1 MEYECEVC
9 FEEINAYEEVEC
21 DFCGKIMCKSCA
33 DYNDGYC
40 YECAQDLR
48 KWEDGIWS
56 FLKKE
61 RTQEEEELW
70 KAFWASKF

>member
-1 MEYECEVC
+1 MVYECEVC
-9 FEEINAYEEVEC
+9 FDEIDAYEDVEC

-40 YECAQDLR
+40 YQCAQDLKR
-48 KWEDGIWS
+48 EKSE
-56 FLKKE
+56 
-61 RTQEEEELW
+61 EEEELW